1 MAKFCFNADRTDA
14 FEFLKTFYERVD
26 VTFEL
31 NELNPNESCII
42 LNDIRD
48 RDIFMNLNERLLKI
62 KGFSQP
68 IYIPKWK
75 SIRHQGPYFSPPV
88 TAHGPHQGG
97 ESAAGTFGSTSQGPG
112 LILHD
117 KKRTKQF
124 KLSPEEE
131 NYALLYAA
139 VLIDQGTVGPL
150 GSALRVI
157 DDVFKNN
164 FWLSFQKEL
173 GRPIPFDSLDE
184 IDWTNVIKKYKDK
197 KIGASSTFDLDKK
210 MLHGRV
216 IVDGK
221 TYAAMPFAVGEES
234 IFYGDENDDR
244 RGMIKRRITPADVT
258 LNVSPQFIEDI
269 PNARD
274 FKDIVYQPGV
284 KWAAKWQDP
293 ITKKFK
299 YMDIIF
305 TTKKP
310 DDSDYDS
317 DDELD
322 DLKDRAG
329 EQSSDEVN
337 YSDAD
342 IDDSDDEVNYSDADV
357 DIDDA
362 DADVDDF
369 NDFDD
374 FNDVDDDNRP
384 MALNFGKG
392 ARQRNI
398 PYKKRGPGSD
408 RFAPTLSQGPVFEE
422 DQYIIDF
429 KALDEQDRKLPYSYI
444 VSEIEQW
451 EYVHEA
457 CKSGFRVVNK
467 LPKVS
472 NKILEI
478 VADAAKIA
486 LERTNISSKLNNFVI
501 NYADKREALNF

>member
-31 NELNPNESCII
+31 NKLNPNESCII

-88 TAHGPHQGG
+88 I
-97 ESAAGTFGSTSQGPG
+97 SQDQKN
-112 LILHD
+112 LILYD

-124 KLSPEEE
+124 KLLPEEE

-139 VLIDQGTVGPL
+139 VLIDQAHT
-150 GSALRVI
+150 VI

-173 GRPIPFDSLDE
+173 GRPVPFDSLDE

-197 KIGASSTFDLDKK
+197 KSVFDLDKK

-234 IFYGDENDDR
+234 IFYGDENNRDDNR
-244 RGMIKRRITPADVT
+244 RGMIKRRITPADVI
-258 LNVSPQFIEDI
+258 LNVSPQFIDDI

-284 KWAAKWQDP
+284 KWAAKWRDP
-293 ITKKFK
+293 ITKQFK

-310 DDSDYDS
+310 DDSDYSNS
-317 DDELD
+317 DDELE
-322 DLKDRAG
+322 DLELKNRFHD
-329 EQSSDEVN
+329 EVNDEVN
-337 YSDAD
+337 YSDVD
-342 IDDSDDEVNYSDADV
+342 VNIDSDNEDYSDADV
-357 DIDDA
+357 DIDDDA
-362 DADVDDF
+362 ADVDDF
-369 NDFDD
+369 DEVNDFDD
-374 FNDVDDDNRP
+374 VDDDMNRP
-384 MALNFGKG
+384 MNFGVKGG

-398 PYKKRGPGSD
+398 DFDLPYKRG
-408 RFAPTLSQGPVFEE
+408 GPRAWDVFEDE
-422 DQYIIDF
+422 YIIDF
-429 KALDEQDRKLPYSYI
+429 NALDEQDRKLPYSYI
-444 VSEIEQW
+444 VSETEQW
-451 EYVHEA
+451 EYVYEA
-457 CKSGFRVVNK
+457 CKSGFRIVNK

-486 LERTNISSKLNNFVI
+486 LERTNISSKLNNFII

>member
-31 NELNPNESCII
+31 NESNPNESCII

-75 SIRHQGPYFSPPV
+75 SIRHQGPYFPPV
-88 TAHGPHQGG
+88 SSIAK
-97 ESAAGTFGSTSQGPG
+97 G
-112 LILHD
+112 LILYD
-117 KKRTKQF
+117 KKLTKQF
-124 KLSPEEE
+124 KLLPEEE
-131 NYALLYAA
+131 NYALLYA
-139 VLIDQGTVGPL
+139 VLIRTPDDVF
-150 GSALRVI
+150 I

-164 FWLSFQKEL
+164 FWSSFQKEL
-173 GRPIPFDSLDE
+173 GRPVPFDSLDE

-197 KIGASSTFDLDKK
+197 SHSAPAVLRVGKKLAYGSLSTFDLDRKKLAYGSLSTFDLDRKKLAYGSLSTFDLDRK

-234 IFYGDENDDR
+234 IFYGDDHDDDR

-258 LNVSPQFIEDI
+258 LNVSPQFIDDI

-293 ITKKFK
+293 VTKKFK

-305 TTKKP
+305 TTNYS
-310 DDSDYDS
+310 DSELLGDSD
-317 DDELD
+317 
-322 DLKDRAG
+322 
-329 EQSSDEVN
+329 DEVN

-342 IDDSDDEVNYSDADV
+342 VNIDSDDEVNYSDADV
-357 DIDDA
+357 DIDDDVA
-362 DADVDDF
+362 DAEFDDVD
-369 NDFDD
+369 
-374 FNDVDDDNRP
+374 DVDDDIDRP
-384 MALNFGKG
+384 MTF
-392 ARQRNI
+392 ARQRNDL
-398 PYKKRGPGSD
+398 PYRRG
-408 RFAPTLSQGPVFEE
+408 GPRAWDVEE
-422 DQYIIDF
+422 DDIIDF

-444 VSEIEQW
+444 VSETEQW

-486 LERTNISSKLNNFVI
+486 LERTNVPSKLNNFVI